1 MMIKLSELSEVII
14 ENREE
19 TTTKTPF
26 NEEIKE
32 LKTHLL
38 GKIKLIKFCNN
49 NNIVLNRIYI
59 CIYICK

>member
-49 NNIVLNRIYI
+49 NNSFKSHLHMYI
-59 CIYICK
+59 HM